1 MGLEEKEIRAGE
13 LDLATIL
20 DYLKTPLTKSLKFD
34 KTITK
39 NGEEITIDFT
49 NTAAI
54 LKIIFKKSMI
64 EGSSKSEI
72 IIKQGLEPEIL
83 KQFRPKSK
91 SKANKMDVVFQTSDP
106 KEIKKIMDMVK
117 ERFFTD

>member
-1 MGLEEKEIRAGE
+1 MGLEEKETHTAE

-20 DYLKTPLTKSLKFD
+20 EYLKAPLTKSLKFD
-34 KTITK
+34 KNKTE
-39 NGEEITIDFT
+39 NGEETTIDFT

-54 LKIIFKKSMI
+54 LKIIFKKKY
-64 EGSSKSEI
+64 EDGTSKSEI
-72 IIKQGLEPEIL
+72 IIKQGIEPEIL

-91 SKANKMDVVFQTSDP
+91 KSKMDVVFRTSNH

-117 ERFFTD
+117 ERFFND

>member
-1 MGLEEKEIRAGE
+1 MGWEEKETHTGE

-20 DYLKTPLTKSLKFD
+20 EYLKAPLTKSLKFD
-34 KTITK
+34 KNKTE
-39 NGEEITIDFT
+39 NGEEIIIDFT

-54 LKIIFKKSMI
+54 LKIIFKKKY
-64 EGSSKSEI
+64 EDGTSKSEI
-72 IIKQGLEPEIL
+72 VIKQGLEPDIL

-91 SKANKMDVVFQTSDP
+91 KSKMDVVFRTSNH

-117 ERFFTD
+117 ERFFND

>member
-1 MGLEEKEIRAGE
+1 MGLEERELCDDE

-20 DYLKTPLTKSLKFD
+20 DYLKAPLTKSLKFD
-34 KTITK
+34 KNKTDK
-39 NGEEITIDFT
+39 GEEIVIDFT

-54 LKIIFKKSMI
+54 LKIILKKTMR
-64 EGSSKSEI
+64 EGSLKSKI

-91 SKANKMDVVFQTSDP
+91 LKKMEIVFQSSDT

-117 ERFFTD
+117 ERFFND